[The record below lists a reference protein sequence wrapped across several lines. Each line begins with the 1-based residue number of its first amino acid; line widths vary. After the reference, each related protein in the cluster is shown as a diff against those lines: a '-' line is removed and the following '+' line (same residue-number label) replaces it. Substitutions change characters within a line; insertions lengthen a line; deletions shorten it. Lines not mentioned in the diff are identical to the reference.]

1 MLHTTLVALLTAP
14 AAAFVTP
21 GRIIAPSRA
30 RSARSASVRLGEFTE
45 QAGAVG
51 GGSLVGERQLDATSL
66 GSLWRARATD
76 RHHRV
81 LRGWPARGEGDGL
94 LRRADDQV
102 RGGGLVDR
110 KGWEVPISA
119 ATRRLGAKRCDAGCR
134 RALLQRGVLGP
145 AARAARRPDDQA
157 TQDGVP
163 ALLADA
169 DPGVVHGGHL
179 HGEARHRDGGK
190 GPARTGVIRR
200 SGSAFAETGG
210 SERARDARRAPGRHR
225 APSRRLPGRALA
237 LAPLLQRCA
246 VQPLIGRRLRAA
258 TLSLPRSIA

>member
-1 MLHTTLVALLTAP
+1 MQRRITAGYARRRGRSANRSWRVILCCFQVAQIRLFRSSLR
-14 AAAFVTP
+14 VTKLNT
-21 GRIIAPSRA
+21 PSVLSNKAKITKCCNR
-30 RSARSASVRLGEFTE
+30 RSARAETARVPMP
-45 QAGAVG
+45 
-51 GGSLVGERQLDATSL
+51 LVKLRKTVQQ
-66 GSLWRARATD
+66 
-76 RHHRV
+76 RV
-81 LRGWPARGEGDGL
+81 DIVQKWSE
-94 LRRADDQV
+94 
-102 RGGGLVDR
+102 
-110 KGWEVPISA
+110 